1 MTAPRTLPDTVSTTL
16 FTSTPRL
23 SRTDPRQVRTGR
35 GAWSIQPKISPGIH
49 RNNPEGLV
57 RLGVMPYKA
66 SNRRARR
73 MIKQPAKYQD
83 FQDPQA
89 RPRYTGIATF
99 FRTPA
104 SQETKDVDIGIIGVP
119 FDGGVT
125 NRSGTR
131 HGPRAVREQST
142 LLRRINSATRIT
154 PFADTRVRDLGDC
167 WIEQPYEILGALQE
181 IESFYRILVTAG
193 VVPLSV
199 GGDHAISLPIL
210 RAVAADRPV
219 GMVHIDA
226 HCDTGDDYMGSRF
239 HHGAPFRRAVE
250 EGLLDP
256 RRVIQI
262 GIRGTTN
269 DPDLWGFSQRS
280 GMRVLSMEEFD
291 DHGWRHAAEEA
302 RRIAGGGP
310 TYLSFDIDSLDP
322 SQAPG
327 TGTPEA
333 GGITALQALR
343 LLRELRGIDFVG
355 GDLVEVSPPFDV
367 GSLTAFNGASV
378 LFEILCLLSEAW
390 QARGTAR

>member
-1 MTAPRTLPDTVSTTL
+1 
-16 FTSTPRL
+16 
-23 SRTDPRQVRTGR
+23 
-35 GAWSIQPKISPGIH
+35 
-49 RNNPEGLV
+49 
-57 RLGVMPYKA
+57 
-66 SNRRARR
+66 
-73 MIKQPAKYQD
+73 MIKHPDKYHD
-83 FQDPQA
+83 FEDPQA
-89 RPRYTGIATF
+89 QPRYTGIATF

-104 SQETKDVDIGIIGVP
+104 AQQLDQVNIGVIGVP

-142 LLRRINSATRIT
+142 LLRRINSVTRIE
-154 PFADTRVRDLGDC
+154 PFAAARVRDLGDC
-167 WIEQPYEILGALQE
+167 WIEQPYELQGALGE
-181 IESFYRILVTAG
+181 IETFYRSVIGAG
-193 VVPLSV
+193 IVPLSV

-210 RAVAADRPV
+210 RAVAAHGPV

-256 RRVIQI
+256 KRVIQI

-269 DPDLWGFSQRS
+269 DPDMWGFSQRS
-280 GMRVLSMEEFD
+280 GMRVLPMEEFD
-291 DHGWRHAAEEA
+291 DNGWRHAAEEA
-302 RRIAGGGP
+302 RRVAGGGP
-310 TYLSFDIDSLDP
+310 TYLTFDIDSLDP
-322 SQAPG
+322 SEAPG

-333 GGITALQALR
+333 GGISALQALR
-343 LLRELRGIDFVG
+343 LLRALRGIDFVG

-378 LFEILCLLSEAW
+378 LFEILCLLAEALGVR
-390 QARGTAR
+390 RGAEPA

>member
-1 MTAPRTLPDTVSTTL
+1 
-16 FTSTPRL
+16 
-23 SRTDPRQVRTGR
+23 
-35 GAWSIQPKISPGIH
+35 
-49 RNNPEGLV
+49 
-57 RLGVMPYKA
+57 
-66 SNRRARR
+66 
-73 MIKQPAKYQD
+73 MIKRPVTYQD

-99 FRTPA
+99 FRSPQ
-104 SQETKDVDIGIIGVP
+104 SEQIDEVDIGIIGVP

-142 LLRRINSATRIT
+142 LLRRINGATRVT
-154 PFADTRVRDLGDC
+154 PFAIARVRDLGDC
-167 WIEQPYEILGALQE
+167 WIEQPYELKAALNE
-181 IESFYRILVTAG
+181 IETFFRSITSAG
-193 VVPLSV
+193 IVPLSV

-210 RAVAADRPV
+210 RAVAANGPV

-250 EGLLDP
+250 ENLLDP
-256 RRVIQI
+256 ARVIQI

-269 DPDLWGFSQRS
+269 DVDMWGFSQRS
-280 GMRVLSMEEFD
+280 GMRVMSMDEFSD
-291 DHGWRHAAEEA
+291 RGWRHAADEA
-302 RRIAGGGP
+302 RGIVSDGP
-310 TYLSFDIDSLDP
+310 AYLSFDIDSLDP

-333 GGITALQALR
+333 GGITALEALR
-343 LLRELRGIDFVG
+343 LLRTLRGIDFVG

-367 GSLTAFNGASV
+367 GTLTAFNGASV
-378 LFEILCLLSEAW
+378 LFEIGSYRVSGW
-390 QARGTAR
+390 

>member
-1 MTAPRTLPDTVSTTL
+1 
-16 FTSTPRL
+16 
-23 SRTDPRQVRTGR
+23 
-35 GAWSIQPKISPGIH
+35 
-49 RNNPEGLV
+49 
-57 RLGVMPYKA
+57 
-66 SNRRARR
+66 
-73 MIKQPAKYQD
+73 MIKQPEKYQD
-83 FQDPQA
+83 FHDPQA
-89 RPRYTGIATF
+89 LPRYAGIATF

-104 SQETKDVDIGIIGVP
+104 TQEIDGVDIGIIGVP

-125 NRSGTR
+125 NRTGAR

-142 LLRRINSATRIT
+142 LLRRINSATGIT
-154 PFADTRVRDLGDC
+154 PFATARVRDLGDC
-167 WIEQPYEILGALQE
+167 WIEQPYEIQGALKE
-181 IESFYRILVTAG
+181 IEAFYRTVTAAG
-193 VVPLSV
+193 IVPLSV

-210 RAVAADRPV
+210 RAVAAHRPV

-262 GIRGTTN
+262 GIRGSTN
-269 DPDLWGFSQRS
+269 DPDIWGFSQRS
-280 GMRVLSMEEFD
+280 GMRVLPMEEFD
-291 DHGWRHAAEEA
+291 DAGWRYAAEEA
-302 RRIAGGGP
+302 RRVAGQGP

-322 SQAPG
+322 SHAPG

-333 GGITALQALR
+333 GGLTTLQALR
-343 LLRELRGIDFVG
+343 LLRALRGIDFVG

-378 LFEILCLLSEAW
+378 LFEILCLLAEARDIR
-390 QARGTAR
+390 Q